1 MNGGEEGLSTAFGSF
16 VIELAT
22 QESEGLA
29 RGVNL
34 EMIELMLGM
43 TGCTDVHLA
52 ALALEF

>member
-29 RGVNL
+29 RGVNFQ
-34 EMIELMLGM
+34 MIELMLGM
-43 TGCTDVHLA
+43 AGCTNVHLST
-52 ALALEF
+52 LALEF